1 VLPHER
7 KIALNKADP
16 DEPAAVVVEG
26 VPRDLTRTT
35 LTVLCMVGLIAASFW
50 ILRPFIPALI
60 WATMIVVAT
69 WSSMLQTQ
77 QALWGRRWLAVIVMS
92 TALLLAFV
100 IPFSL
105 AITTIV
111 DNADDIASWVGSV
124 STARLPALPDW
135 VQTLP
140 LIGHK
145 ATSMWKELAST
156 GPEELTARLQ
166 PYARNIAQWFVAEV
180 GNLGMMALQ
189 FLLTLVISAILYAR
203 GESAALGVLRFFR
216 RLGGPRGEE
225 VVILAGQAIRGVAL
239 GVVLTA
245 LAQSVAGGIGL
256 AIAGVPFAGLLTAF
270 MFVLAVAQIGAG
282 PILFC
287 AVAWMYWQGDTGW
300 ATGLLVWSLI
310 VSSMDNVLR
319 PILIRRGADLP
330 LLVIFAGVIGG
341 LVAFGLV
348 GIFVG
353 PLVLAVCYR
362 LANAWVTEAELGGSP
377 TGGTT
382 DEEPSPAEP
391 VRHR

>member
-1 VLPHER
+1 
-7 KIALNKADP
+7 
-16 DEPAAVVVEG
+16 
-26 VPRDLTRTT
+26 
-35 LTVLCMVGLIAASFW
+35 
-50 ILRPFIPALI
+50 
-60 WATMIVVAT
+60 
-69 WSSMLQTQ
+69 
-77 QALWGRRWLAVIVMS
+77 MS

-377 TGGTT
+377 TGETT
-382 DEEPSPAEP
+382 DDKPSPAER